1 MSTVTTYTDGYGRW
15 HSIAPAGPDS
25 YQLAANA
32 IAGELLERAPRG
44 TTFATMVDYVREEL
58 TASQDDC
65 KQGFIHYVEYL
76 IEGN

>member
-1 MSTVTTYTDGYGRW
+1 MSTVNTYADGYGRW
-15 HSIAPAGPDS
+15 HAVTPAGPDS

-44 TTFATMVDYVREEL
+44 ATFATMVDYVREEL
-58 TASQDDC
+58 STVPDTRSNVV
-65 KQGFIHYVEYL
+65 HYVEYL